1 MSGEANVKF
10 VWSLLRNTQLCMAE
24 KNLIIHKR
32 TKLI

>member
-10 VWSLLRNTQLCMAE
+10 VWSLLRNNQLCMAE
-24 KNLIIHKR
+24 KILVIHER